1 MSMFA
6 TRFELIGRIGRSQVR
21 EVGERKVVQLAV
33 AVDREY
39 KDEEGNR
46 PTDWFDVELWSGN
59 AEKLAELLTKGRLVF
74 LSGKMRQKIR
84 ERTAQT
90 DSGEEASYTE
100 YGIRL
105 VADDFR
111 LLSTP
116 KVEPDEGDKEE
127 SERSSAKP
135 QISVR
140 RTALSPSSSRPS
152 APRQT
157 SSGSGQR
164 KGYSQANGYARKSPA
179 LSPVVRRAR

>member
-21 EVGERKVVQLAV
+21 EVGERKVVELSV

-46 PTDWFDVELWSGN
+46 PTDWFDVELWSDN

-111 LLSTP
+111 LLSAP
-116 KVEPDEGDKEE
+116 KVEPDEGNKGEPE
-127 SERSSAKP
+127 AP
-135 QISVR
+135 VR
-140 RTALSPSSSRPS
+140 RTALARSPSKQSP
-152 APRQT
+152 APAKLSMT
-157 SSGSGQR
+157 GQP

-179 LSPVVRRAR
+179 LSHVTRRAR

>member
-1 MSMFA
+1 MSMFS

-46 PTDWFDVELWSGN
+46 PTDWFDVELWSDN

-111 LLSTP
+111 LLSAP
-116 KVEPDEGDKEE
+116 KVEPDEGNKGEPEDGVRRRAPSKQ
-127 SERSSAKP
+127 SSAKP
-135 QISVR
+135 QQSP
-140 RTALSPSSSRPS
+140 AKAELSM
-152 APRQT
+152 T
-157 SSGSGQR
+157 GQP

-179 LSPVVRRAR
+179 LSHVTRRAR